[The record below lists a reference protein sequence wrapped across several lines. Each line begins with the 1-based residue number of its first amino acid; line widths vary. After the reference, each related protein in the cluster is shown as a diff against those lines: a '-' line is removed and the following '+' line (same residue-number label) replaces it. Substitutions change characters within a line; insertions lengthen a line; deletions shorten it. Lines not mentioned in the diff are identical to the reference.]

1 MPNPSNTHPHH
12 PPKNTEQKMKR
23 LMEGDPELI
32 EEAAANLAN
41 AFASAGAEV
50 GTLVCICVVWVL
62 GG

>member
-1 MPNPSNTHPHH
+1 
-12 PPKNTEQKMKR
+12 MKR